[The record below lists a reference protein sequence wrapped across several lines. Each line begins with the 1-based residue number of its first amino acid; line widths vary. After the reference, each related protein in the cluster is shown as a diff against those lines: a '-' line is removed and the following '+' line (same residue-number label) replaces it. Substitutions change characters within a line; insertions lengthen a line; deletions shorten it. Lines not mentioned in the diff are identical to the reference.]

1 MTIYG
6 HTFYDLNSVI
16 LWLISMNFAWSIKGW
31 EENQGMADFD
41 FFARYCR
48 KYNVAD
54 TWAAKDLG
62 LYINK
67 NLTHWMELSTQL
79 LSGNRAFL
87 ISRPELSWY
96 EDSSG
101 LPLLVIT
108 KIIWEEILFCHI
120 KLLLNFN
127 LCTLYLTSARI
138 RFTDSERFSLIVK
151 YIFCIINAH
160 VQYNS
165 LIHLWIILLHC
176 NKLIHS
182 SI

>member
-62 LYINK
+62 LYITK
-67 NLTHWMELSTQL
+67 NLTHWMELLTQL
-79 LSGNRAFL
+79 LSGNRVFQ
-87 ISRPELSWY
+87 ISRPANCP

-101 LPLLVIT
+101 LPPPLVIT
-108 KIIWEEILFCHI
+108 KIIRVESYFATLSFCWISIYVH
-120 KLLLNFN
+120 
-127 LCTLYLTSARI
+127 
-138 RFTDSERFSLIVK
+138 
-151 YIFCIINAH
+151 YI
-160 VQYNS
+160 
-165 LIHLWIILLHC
+165 
-176 NKLIHS
+176 
-182 SI
+182 